1 MMQLLYV
8 VNQEYYYTIYK
19 IYMDIL
25 ITNVLSLEHNEKEW
39 NERAVFGPFSVY
51 TREVAHVNH
60 FHSELI
66 ENGKILA
73 IWFGSLYETC
83 SILEMHTRALDNT
96 LFDTDGSFLYA
107 EIDSEGGLKL
117 YSEREGLIPIYY
129 RQGDKGI
136 EICTRQD
143 IIQKD
148 GEADIDYSAVW
159 DYLRYGLLIG
169 SHTLSNSVRLLQG
182 GSRLTFS
189 SNEVIIEKIRFFHHD
204 ASKEEY
210 DIPKLMN
217 ELGDAFVAG
226 IKKRID
232 RPSEEISIFLSGGMD
247 SRMVLAAGNLV
258 DNTAFKATSF
268 GQPGCEEVDVAR
280 KVAEVNDN
288 QFYAIDLQPKDH
300 LEDAVEYA
308 RLTNGSDMS
317 AQSYIINAAKKIREH
332 GITAFMTGSF
342 LECHIGGTFLPE
354 TALTTTQKLSEYLP
368 QNMKN
373 VKCELFPET
382 ELMDLLVP
390 GIYEQLF
397 KGKTSNLIDEARQY
411 DTFLVKDIIQS
422 FIIDNRDKRLVLNR
436 EIVPSQSLDYINPC
450 FDKDFLEIASR
461 IPAEKRFKR
470 KFYRD
475 FFIEKYP
482 AYADVCYNNTTLPV
496 SAPFELWAEGS
507 KNEYNREQIYVQLM
521 QNGRKTY
528 YPHFYSDMDGY
539 SRYDETWKAFFNEM
553 LLSSK
558 SAFIGKIVRRDKIE
572 LMLSDHKCCKANYRK
587 KLLNLASME
596 LYFRLVQKK

>member
-1 MMQLLYV
+1 
-8 VNQEYYYTIYK
+8 
-19 IYMDIL
+19 MDIL
-25 ITNVLSLEHNEKEW
+25 ITNVHGHEQYKKEW
-39 NERAVFGPFSVY
+39 NERASFGTFGVY
-51 TREVAHVNH
+51 TREVAQVDH
-60 FHSELI
+60 FHSEVL
-66 ENGKILA
+66 ENGKIFA
-73 IWFGSLYETC
+73 FWFGSLYEVC
-83 SILEMHTRALDNT
+83 SISEMHKRALDNT
-96 LFDTDGSFLYA
+96 LFDIDGSFLYV
-107 EIDSEGGLKL
+107 EIDSEGKLKA

-129 RQGDKGI
+129 NYGGDGL
-136 EICTRQD
+136 EISTRQD
-143 IIQKD
+143 VIQKEGD
-148 GEADIDYSAVW
+148 ADIDYSAVW

-169 SHTLSNSVRLLQG
+169 SHTLSQSVRLLQG
-182 GSRLTFS
+182 GSLLVYS
-189 SNEVIIEKIRFFHHD
+189 SKEVKIEKIRFFHHD

-210 DIPKLMN
+210 DTSKLMN
-217 ELGDAFVAG
+217 ELSDAFVAG

-232 RPSEEISIFLSGGMD
+232 RPSDEISVFLSGGMD

-258 DNTAFKATSF
+258 ENTAFKATSF
-268 GQPGCEEVDVAR
+268 GQPDCEEVDIAR
-280 KVAEVNDN
+280 KVSEVNGN
-288 QFYAIDLQPKDH
+288 QFYAIELQPKDH
-300 LEDAVEYA
+300 MDDAEEYA

-354 TALTTTQKLSEYLP
+354 SALTTTQKLSEYLP

-382 ELMDLLVP
+382 ELRDLLVP

-397 KGKTSNLIDEARQY
+397 EGKTSNLIEEARQY
-411 DTFLVKDIIQS
+411 DYFQVKDIIQS

-450 FDKDFLEIASR
+450 FDKDFLEVASR

-475 FFIEKYP
+475 FFVEKYP

-507 KNEYNREQIYVQLM
+507 KNEYNREQMYVKLM

-553 LLSSK
+553 LLSPESV
-558 SAFIGKIVRRDKIE
+558 FIGKIIRRDKIE
-572 LMLSDHKCCKANYRK
+572 SMLSDHNCCKANYRK

-596 LYFRLVQKK
+596 LYFRLAQKRTNKKIEQ